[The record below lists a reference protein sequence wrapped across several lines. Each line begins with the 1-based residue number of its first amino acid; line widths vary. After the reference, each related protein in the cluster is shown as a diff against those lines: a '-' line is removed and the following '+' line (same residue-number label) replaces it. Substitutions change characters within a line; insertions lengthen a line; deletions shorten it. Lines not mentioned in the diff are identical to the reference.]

1 MVFQSMIPV
10 GFGLFFTRWDLTW
23 TAVHSLGLGLA
34 GGLLAYESLHI
45 AGRFKLPAVVGWF
58 ALYAS
63 FIAAVAISA

>member
-1 MVFQSMIPV
+1 MVFQAMIPV
-10 GFGLFFTRWDLTW
+10 GIGLIFTSWDLTW
-23 TAVHSLGLGLA
+23 TAVLSIGLA
-34 GGLLAYESLHI
+34 LVGGLLAYESLHI